1 MLKAKK
7 SKTVSPKKKQKELKR
22 LIDTQKPKV
31 KKQKKTK
38 KSVK

>member
-7 SKTVSPKKKQKELKR
+7 SAPKKKQKELKR
-22 LIDTQKPKV
+22 LIDKQKPKN